1 MSEEPDVKKE
11 LEERFN
17 KLPKVVQ
24 DAITSAG
31 VSKNLQKLADM
42 HKLHVDQWETLE
54 NEVQLTLMG
63 IQPSEEL
70 EENIRKEVHV
80 PDDVAHELT
89 VDIMRTV
96 FEPIR
101 QELERGLSNPNA
113 VPKSEDGIE
122 TQRREALASEAAS
135 SAHESSPQAPLPQAP
150 QQAAPAAAPAPAP
163 AVAKRAPVE
172 PTYLTRTPS
181 SERPSIDGDPYREQL
196 K

>member
-122 TQRREALASEAAS
+122 TRRREALASEAAS